1 MKKKILS
8 LLSVA
13 ILFSITVFSTSC
25 KKEAQYTVKT
35 DKTTYHGGGTVVVTY
50 TADAKCDKHAWVGI
64 VPSKIEH
71 GKEYI
76 NDAHDLTYEYLNNR
90 AEGKVEFTVP
100 KEPGKYDIR
109 LNDTDSGAADGTTGK
124 EVSSVTFSGE

>member
-1 MKKKILS
+1 MKKNFLL

-13 ILFSITVFSTSC
+13 LLFSVTVFSTSC

-35 DKTTYHGGGTVVVTY
+35 DKTTYHGGETVVVTF
-50 TADAKCDKHAWVGI
+50 TADAKWDKHAWVGI
-64 VPSKIEH
+64 IPSKIEH

-90 AEGKVEFTVP
+90 TEGKVEFTAP
-100 KEPGKYDIR
+100 KAPGKYDIR
-109 LNDTDSGAADGTTGK
+109 LNDTDSGTADGTKGK
-124 EVSSVTFSGE
+124 EMSSVTFSVE